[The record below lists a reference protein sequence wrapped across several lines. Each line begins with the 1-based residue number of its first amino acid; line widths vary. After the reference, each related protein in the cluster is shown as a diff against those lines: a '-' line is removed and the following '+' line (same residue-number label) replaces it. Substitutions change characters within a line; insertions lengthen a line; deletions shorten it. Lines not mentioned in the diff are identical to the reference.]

1 MGKACGYVHV
11 EGSMSGYVSYTPFH
25 HDPRG
30 NRLERWE
37 AASTPTGHVLRL
49 RGPAEVV
56 TQVQAVAPE
65 YRHPIRPAGTT
76 SEWTHEL
83 SSPGRTVRPEVRQLL
98 ELLGEVV
105 SLPSLPLIRFAIALD
120 WYKIPVDGVDSRN
133 WSNTEIGELVSN
145 GKYRY
150 RNQEEPQRRVGR
162 TLAGRICNAIGRH
175 AALSDA
181 QLILTIPGHDS
192 RYISFGPRLAATVAR
207 YTKLPMLRV
216 RATKPFR
223 PEAKSLEGAVRA
235 LVLENQFIVPPE
247 IRGYSALI
255 VDDVFRSGGS
265 MASVARAAHETGA
278 REILGICAAR
288 TMRR

>member
-1 MGKACGYVHV
+1 
-11 EGSMSGYVSYTPFH
+11 
-25 HDPRG
+25 
-30 NRLERWE
+30 
-37 AASTPTGHVLRL
+37 
-49 RGPAEVV
+49 
-56 TQVQAVAPE
+56 
-65 YRHPIRPAGTT
+65 
-76 SEWTHEL
+76 
-83 SSPGRTVRPEVRQLL
+83 LL

-175 AALSDA
+175 AALNDA